1 MGVGRP
7 TLLTSELAAEFCQH
21 IADGNTICTS
31 AKLVGIAYATARNW
45 IARGREEQGQDTK
58 HSRFLAAFEKAQAES
73 ESFHVGVIRRAAT
86 EGTWQ
91 ASAWALERSPA
102 TRERWKRPT
111 ETREIKV
118 STDVDSS
125 ELEGI
130 EAQIKAIADGL

>member
-1 MGVGRP
+1 MAGRP

-21 IADGNTICTS
+21 IANGNPICTS
-31 AKLVGIAYATARNW
+31 AKLVGIADSTARNW

-58 HSRFLAAFEKAQAES
+58 YSAFLAAFEKAQAES

-86 EGTWQ
+86 DGTWQ

-111 ETREIKV
+111 ETKEIKV
-118 STDVDSS
+118 STDINSS
-125 ELEGI
+125 ELQGI
-130 EAQIKAIADGL
+130 ETQIKAIASDM